1 MSSKYFVICQPTN
14 GPTLKSDTIKEFNL
28 DRDFVVIK
36 TNYMPFQL
44 GWRDKKRGYK
54 FFFNR
59 RDILD
64 AEEQYGISF
73 HIDFVYKSV
82 KEHLTDLAEDDF
94 AVEDNL
100 NLLLRGM

>member
-1 MSSKYFVICQPTN
+1 MVSLHVITVKPTD
-14 GPTLKSDTIKEFNL
+14 GITLHDITKREWMRGASFE
-28 DRDFVVIK
+28 VVDS
-36 TNYMPFQL
+36 TYMPFEMPWQ
-44 GWRDKKRGYK
+44 DKKRGYK
-54 FFFNR
+54 FYITR

-82 KEHLTDLAEDDF
+82 KEHFTNLANEDSF
-94 AVEDNL
+94 VEDNL